1 MSIELN
7 KLRTGSAGAEIG
19 IGMRDTIRKCNR
31 LYWMGAREAARVSPQ
46 YAETAFGVAHDTAQ
60 WLATAPLDE
69 VLDLAEAPVVTF
81 RAGTAPTALA
91 QAHAPRELKHLHMAL
106 RAAGASR

>member
-7 KLRTGSAGAEIG
+7 TLRTVSAGADAG
-19 IGMRDTIRKCNR
+19 LGMRETIRKCNR

-46 YAETAFGVAHDTAQ
+46 YAEAAFGVAQDTAQ

-81 RAGTAPTALA
+81 RAGIAPTAIA
-91 QAHAPRELKHLHMAL
+91 PADAPRELKHLHMAL
-106 RAAGASR
+106 RAAGPSR